1 MFNEIDIEGS
11 EKKLYDGDYV
21 IMVSDGMLDFVS
33 EVDKEEVFKNIL
45 EEINVTNPQEMAD
58 TILERI
64 LEKEEHGVRDDMT
77 VLVAGFWEK
86 SN

>member
-21 IMVSDGMLDFVS
+21 IMVSDGMLDYLS

-45 EEINVTNPQEMAD
+45 AEIDVTNPQEMANVIMKR
-58 TILERI
+58 ILER
-64 LEKEEHGVRDDMT
+64 ENHGVRDDMT

-86 SN
+86 I